1 MIQPPRKPDRIP
13 RLVGVRPGEGLSA
26 AKANRTVDA
35 VNRLVQGTRPPR
47 QIPPVPRPKAKKAIR
62 LRFQSMGPDHLECLD
77 DRNNTVLVAKPW
89 LLRRTPFDGQT
100 RDDVSY
106 VYSADDR
113 RVATVG
119 IAPDEETEIQEIIQ
133 RFVLDDEVWADEP
146 ETTGVEVDG
155 VPVKLLMQ
163 SQGRAFA
170 KVPE

>member
-1 MIQPPRKPDRIP
+1 
-13 RLVGVRPGEGLSA
+13 
-26 AKANRTVDA
+26 
-35 VNRLVQGTRPPR
+35 
-47 QIPPVPRPKAKKAIR
+47 
-62 LRFQSMGPDHLECLD
+62 MGPDHLECLD